1 MKKNT
6 LNLFTDI
13 FDENFSLFQI
23 KNDFQTLKTNIKE
36 LEKTYLFEINVA
48 GIKKENINI
57 DIEEG
62 YLVVSVKEDEKQ
74 VNEDNNYIRREMS
87 FRQCK
92 RKYYVGEVTENQI
105 KASLNDGI
113 LFISIPKEEDI
124 NNKKTIIIN

>member
-1 MKKNT
+1 M
-6 LNLFTDI
+6 
-13 FDENFSLFQI
+13 
-23 KNDFQTLKTNIKE
+23 
-36 LEKTYLFEINVA
+36 FEINVA

>member
-48 GIKKENINI
+48 GIKKENIEINVE
-57 DIEEG
+57 DG
-62 YLVVSVKEDEKQ
+62 YLIVNITHKDEFDKKEY
-74 VNEDNNYIRREMS
+74 NYLRKEMS
-87 FRQCK
+87 YKTCR
-92 RKYYVGEVTENQI
+92 RKYYVGEIKEDQI

>member
-92 RKYYVGEVTENQI
+92 RKYYVGEIKEDQI

-124 NNKKTIIIN
+124 NDKKTIIIN

>member
-1 MKKNT
+1 MKKNAIT
-6 LNLFTDI
+6 LLNDI
-13 FDENFSLFQI
+13 FDDNFSLFQI
-23 KNDFQTLKTNIKE
+23 KNDFNCLKTNIKE
-36 LEKTYLFEINVA
+36 LNDKYMFEINVA

-105 KASLNDGI
+105 NASLKEGI
-113 LFISIPKEEDI
+113 LIIEVPKDAKQEKKKSIEI
-124 NNKKTIIIN
+124 N